1 MLLVCATDGVVGGLG
16 VLRDPG
22 TFELVPVNGVCWLH
36 GRDEILGDNK
46 VFKVSLSF
54 IL

>member
-22 TFELVPVNGVCWLH
+22 AFELVPVNGVCWVFA
-36 GRDEILGDNK
+36 RDEILAGNK
-46 VFKVSLSF
+46 VYSYNS
-54 IL
+54 